1 MIKTVTG
8 EDLGSEQDIEEYA
21 EQLAHMLN
29 EKQHLDFTHVYLPLI
44 LGGVI
49 IYDRVVVPGETV
61 NDSLVGISTALDE
74 RTYER
79 NKDTE
84 IVFAMAET
92 LISRALQKYGGFR
105 S

>member
-1 MIKTVTG
+1 V
-8 EDLGSEQDIEEYA
+8 
-21 EQLAHMLN
+21 
-29 EKQHLDFTHVYLPLI
+29 
-44 LGGVI
+44 VI
-49 IYDRVVVPGETV
+49 PGETV
-61 NDSLVGISTALDE
+61 NDSLVQISNALDE

-84 IVFAMAET
+84 LVFTMAET